1 MTSIDMSAEEP
12 EKNSKPNS
20 ELNSEPTP
28 FTLTSS
34 HGNGSPSKW
43 LITSPHSGHYYPRDF
58 ILKSKLDSQQLRLS
72 EDMHIDALLADAPQ
86 AGAGLLSATYP
97 RAYVDLNREP
107 YELDA
112 SMFSDPLPDY
122 VNKDSTRV
130 LGGLGT
136 IAKIV
141 TERLEIYDRPLV
153 FSEAEQRIEKIYFPF
168 HTCLKQQIET
178 ARDFWGKAYL
188 LDVHSMPSNAVRKYK
203 GGKSG
208 SVDFVLGNRHGR
220 SCDADI
226 YDVVYD
232 FLTDAGYYVEKNKP
246 YAGGYIT
253 EHYGNPSEG
262 FHTLQ
267 LEVNR
272 KLYMNET
279 SYDLLG
285 NSDEIRNLFSD
296 LVSTLINKTHE
307 NVQRRLNDDRA

>member
-1 MTSIDMSAEEP
+1 MTSINMSAEEP

-34 HGNGSPSKW
+34 HENGSPSKW

-72 EDMHIDALLADAPQ
+72 EDMHIDALLADVPQ
-86 AGAGLLSATYP
+86 AGASLLSATYP

-226 YDVVYD
+226 YDVVYN

-279 SYDLLG
+279 SYDLLD

-307 NVQRRLNDDRA
+307 KRPKAAE

>member
-86 AGAGLLSATYP
+86 AGASLLSATYP

-296 LVSTLINKTHE
+296 LFSTLINKTHE
-307 NVQRRLNDDRA
+307 KRPKAAE

>member
-34 HGNGSPSKW
+34 HGNKSPSKW

-86 AGAGLLSATYP
+86 AGASLLLATYP

-112 SMFSDPLPDY
+112 SMFSDQLPDF

-136 IAKIV
+136 IAKNV

-296 LVSTLINKTHE
+296 LVSTLINKTQE
-307 NVQRRLNDDRA
+307 KRPKAAE

>member
-296 LVSTLINKTHE
+296 LVSTLINKTQE
-307 NVQRRLNDDRA
+307 KRPKAAE

>member
-43 LITSPHSGHYYPRDF
+43 LIASPHSGHYYPRDF

-86 AGAGLLSATYP
+86 AGASLLSATYP

-296 LVSTLINKTHE
+296 LVSRLINKTH
-307 NVQRRLNDDRA
+307 

>member
-12 EKNSKPNS
+12 ERKSKPNS

-86 AGAGLLSATYP
+86 AGASLLSATYP

-307 NVQRRLNDDRA
+307 KRPKAAE

>member
-1 MTSIDMSAEEP
+1 MSTDNTAQEP
-12 EKNSKPNS
+12 EKNS
-20 ELNSEPTP
+20 EPAP
-28 FTLTSS
+28 FTLTTPKAPEKNSE
-34 HGNGSPSKW
+34 PVPPMW

-72 EDMHIDALLADAPQ
+72 EDMHVDALLSDTPN
-86 AGAGLLSATYP
+86 AGASLLTATYP

-112 SMFSDPLPDY
+112 SMFSDPLPEY
-122 VNKDSTRV
+122 VNTASTRV

-141 TERLEIYDRPLV
+141 SERLEIYDRPLA
-153 FSEAEQRIEKIYFPF
+153 FAEAEARLAQIYFPF
-168 HTCLKQQIET
+168 HACLKQQLET
-178 ARDFWGKAYL
+178 AQHYWGEAYL

-220 SCDADI
+220 TCDPAYFDA
-226 YDVVYD
+226 VYN
-232 FLTDAGYYVEKNKP
+232 FLTDKGYYVEKNKP

-253 EHYGNPSEG
+253 EHYGKPSDG

-267 LEVNR
+267 LEMNR
-272 KLYMNET
+272 KLYMNEST
-279 SYDLLG
+279 YDLLSH
-285 NSDEIRNLFSD
+285 SDKLKNLFSD
-296 LVSTLINKTHE
+296 LVSI
-307 NVQRRLNDDRA
+307 LNNMTNEKRQKAAE

>member
-1 MTSIDMSAEEP
+1 MMTKDHAAHEP
-12 EKNSKPNS
+12 EKNSEPN
-20 ELNSEPTP
+20 P
-28 FTLTSS
+28 FTLTTPQ
-34 HGNGSPSKW
+34 GSETPSIW

-58 ILKSKLDSQQLRLS
+58 IVKSKLDSQQLRLS
-72 EDMHIDALLADAPQ
+72 EDMHIDALLEDVPK
-86 AGAGLLSATYP
+86 AGASLLTATYP

-112 SMFSDPLPDY
+112 SMFSDPLPNF

-136 IAKIV
+136 IAKNV
-141 TERLEIYDRPLV
+141 TERLEIYDRPLE

-168 HTCLKQQIET
+168 HSCLKQQLEM
-178 ARDFWGKAYL
+178 ARDYWGAAYL
-188 LDVHSMPSNAVRKYK
+188 FDVHSMPSNAVRKFK

-208 SVDFVLGNRHGR
+208 SIDFVLGNCHGR
-220 SCDADI
+220 SCDADY
-226 YDVVYD
+226 YDLVYN

-253 EHYGNPSEG
+253 EHYGKPSEG

-285 NSDEIRNLFSD
+285 NSDKMKNLLSD
-296 LVSTLINKTHE
+296 LISALINKTLDKCPKAAE
-307 NVQRRLNDDRA
+307 

>member
-1 MTSIDMSAEEP
+1 MISKDHTAHEP
-12 EKNSKPNS
+12 EKNSEPN
-20 ELNSEPTP
+20 P
-28 FTLTSS
+28 FTLTTPQ
-34 HGNGSPSKW
+34 GGDTPSIW

-58 ILKSKLDSQQLRLS
+58 IEKSKLDSQQLRLS
-72 EDMHIDALLADAPQ
+72 EDMHIDALLENVPK
-86 AGAGLLSATYP
+86 AGASLLTATYP

-112 SMFSDPLPDY
+112 SMFSDPLPDF

-130 LGGLGT
+130 LSGLGT

-141 TERLEIYDRPLV
+141 TERLEIYDLPLE

-168 HTCLKQQIET
+168 HSCLKQQLEM
-178 ARDFWGKAYL
+178 ARDYWGAAYL
-188 LDVHSMPSNAVRKYK
+188 LDVHSMPSNAVRKFK

-208 SVDFVLGNRHGR
+208 SIDFVLGNRHGR
-220 SCDADI
+220 SCDADY
-226 YDVVYD
+226 YDLVYN

-253 EHYGNPSEG
+253 EHYGKPSEG

-279 SYDLLG
+279 SYDLLD
-285 NSDEIRNLFSD
+285 NSDEMKNLFSD
-296 LVSTLINKTHE
+296 LISALINKTLE
-307 NVQRRLNDDRA
+307 KCPKAAE

>member
-1 MTSIDMSAEEP
+1 MISKDHTAHEP
-12 EKNSKPNS
+12 KK
-20 ELNSEPTP
+20 NSEPNP
-28 FTLTSS
+28 FTLTTPQ
-34 HGNGSPSKW
+34 GGDTPSIW

-58 ILKSKLDSQQLRLS
+58 IEKSKLDSQQLRLS
-72 EDMHIDALLADAPQ
+72 EDMHIDALLENVPK
-86 AGAGLLSATYP
+86 AGASLLTATYP

-112 SMFSDPLPDY
+112 SMFSDPLPDF

-141 TERLEIYDRPLV
+141 TERLEIYDRPLE

-168 HTCLKQQIET
+168 HSCLKQQLEM
-178 ARDFWGKAYL
+178 ARDYWGAAYL
-188 LDVHSMPSNAVRKYK
+188 LDVHSMPSNAVRKFK

-220 SCDADI
+220 SCDADY
-226 YDVVYD
+226 YDLVYN

-253 EHYGNPSEG
+253 EHYGKPSEG
-262 FHTLQ
+262 LHTLQ

-279 SYDLLG
+279 SYELLG
-285 NSDEIRNLFSD
+285 NSDEMKNLFSD
-296 LVSTLINKTHE
+296 LIYALINKTLE
-307 NVQRRLNDDRA
+307 KCPKAAE

>member
-86 AGAGLLSATYP
+86 AGASLLSATYP

-285 NSDEIRNLFSD
+285 NSDEIRSLFSD

-307 NVQRRLNDDRA
+307 KRPKAAE

>member
-1 MTSIDMSAEEP
+1 
-12 EKNSKPNS
+12 
-20 ELNSEPTP
+20 
-28 FTLTSS
+28 
-34 HGNGSPSKW
+34 
-43 LITSPHSGHYYPRDF
+43 
-58 ILKSKLDSQQLRLS
+58 
-72 EDMHIDALLADAPQ
+72 
-86 AGAGLLSATYP
+86 
-97 RAYVDLNREP
+97 
-107 YELDA
+107 
-112 SMFSDPLPDY
+112 MFSDQLPDF

-136 IAKIV
+136 IAKNV

-296 LVSTLINKTHE
+296 LVSTLINKTQE
-307 NVQRRLNDDRA
+307 KRPKAAE

>member
-1 MTSIDMSAEEP
+1 MMSRDNKAEEP
-12 EKNSKPNS
+12 VKNSEP
-20 ELNSEPTP
+20 NSEPTP
-28 FTLTSS
+28 FTLTSL
-34 HGNGSPSKW
+34 HGNKSNSMW

-58 ILKSKLDSQQLRLS
+58 ILKSKLNSQQLRLS
-72 EDMHIDALLADAPQ
+72 EDMHIDTLLTDAPQ
-86 AGAGLLSATYP
+86 AGASLLTATYP

-112 SMFSDPLPDY
+112 SMFSDPLPDH

-130 LGGLGT
+130 LNGLGT

-141 TERLEIYDRPLV
+141 TERLEIYDRPLL
-153 FSEAEQRIEKIYFPF
+153 FSEAEQRIEEIYFPF
-168 HTCLKQQIET
+168 HACLKQQFES
-178 ARDFWGKAYL
+178 ARDFWGTAYL
-188 LDVHSMPSNAVRKYK
+188 LDVHSMPSNAVKKYK

-220 SCDADI
+220 SCNADI
-226 YDVVYD
+226 YDVVYN

-253 EHYGNPSEG
+253 EHYGKPSEG

-279 SYDLLG
+279 SYDLLDK
-285 NSDEIRNLFSD
+285 SEEIKNLFSD
-296 LVSTLINKTHE
+296 LVSMLINKTHE
-307 NVQRRLNDDRA
+307 KRPKAAE

>member
-1 MTSIDMSAEEP
+1 MTSIVMSAEEP

-86 AGAGLLSATYP
+86 AGASLLSATYP

-296 LVSTLINKTHE
+296 LVSRLINKTH
-307 NVQRRLNDDRA
+307 

>member
-1 MTSIDMSAEEP
+1 MSAEEP

-34 HGNGSPSKW
+34 HGHGSPSKW

-86 AGAGLLSATYP
+86 AGASLLLATYP

-112 SMFSDPLPDY
+112 SMFSDQLPDF

-136 IAKIV
+136 IAKNV

-178 ARDFWGKAYL
+178 AHDFWGKAYL

-296 LVSTLINKTHE
+296 LVSTLINKTQE
-307 NVQRRLNDDRA
+307 KRPKAAE

>member
-86 AGAGLLSATYP
+86 AGASLLSATYP

-153 FSEAEQRIEKIYFPF
+153 FSEAQQRIEKIYFPF
-168 HTCLKQQIET
+168 HKCLKQQIET

-307 NVQRRLNDDRA
+307 KRPKAAE

>member
-285 NSDEIRNLFSD
+285 NSDEIRNLFSE

-307 NVQRRLNDDRA
+307 KRPKAAE

>member
-1 MTSIDMSAEEP
+1 MSAEEP

-296 LVSTLINKTHE
+296 LVSRLINKTH
-307 NVQRRLNDDRA
+307 

>member
-1 MTSIDMSAEEP
+1 
-12 EKNSKPNS
+12 
-20 ELNSEPTP
+20 
-28 FTLTSS
+28 
-34 HGNGSPSKW
+34 
-43 LITSPHSGHYYPRDF
+43 
-58 ILKSKLDSQQLRLS
+58 
-72 EDMHIDALLADAPQ
+72 MHIDALLEDVPK
-86 AGAGLLSATYP
+86 AGASLLTASYP

-112 SMFSDPLPDY
+112 SMFSDPLPDF

-141 TERLEIYDRPLV
+141 TERLEIYDRPLE

-168 HTCLKQQIET
+168 HSCLKQQLEM
-178 ARDFWGKAYL
+178 ARDYWGAAYL
-188 LDVHSMPSNAVRKYK
+188 LDVHSMPSNAVRKFK

-208 SVDFVLGNRHGR
+208 SIDFVLGNRHGR
-220 SCDADI
+220 SCDADY
-226 YDVVYD
+226 YDLVYN

-253 EHYGNPSEG
+253 EHYGKPSEG

-279 SYDLLG
+279 SYDLMG
-285 NSDEIRNLFSD
+285 NSDKIKNLFSD
-296 LVSTLINKTHE
+296 LISALINKTLE
-307 NVQRRLNDDRA
+307 KCPKAAE

>member
-1 MTSIDMSAEEP
+1 MSAEEP

-86 AGAGLLSATYP
+86 AGASLLSATYP

-307 NVQRRLNDDRA
+307 KRPKAAE

>member
-1 MTSIDMSAEEP
+1 MSAEEP

-72 EDMHIDALLADAPQ
+72 EDMHIDALLVDAPQ
-86 AGAGLLSATYP
+86 AGASLLLATYP

-112 SMFSDPLPDY
+112 SMFSDQLPDF

-136 IAKIV
+136 IAKNV

-307 NVQRRLNDDRA
+307 KRPKAAE

>member
-86 AGAGLLSATYP
+86 AGASLLSATYP

-203 GGKSG
+203 GWKSG

-307 NVQRRLNDDRA
+307 KRPKAAE

>member
-86 AGAGLLSATYP
+86 AGASLLLATYP

-112 SMFSDPLPDY
+112 SMFSDQLPDF

-136 IAKIV
+136 IAKNV

-178 ARDFWGKAYL
+178 AHDFWGKAYL

-307 NVQRRLNDDRA
+307 KRPKAAE

>member
-1 MTSIDMSAEEP
+1 MISKDHTAHEP
-12 EKNSKPNS
+12 EKNSEPN
-20 ELNSEPTP
+20 P
-28 FTLTSS
+28 FTLTTPQ
-34 HGNGSPSKW
+34 GGDTPSIW

-58 ILKSKLDSQQLRLS
+58 IVKSKLGSQQLRLS
-72 EDMHIDALLADAPQ
+72 EDMHIDALLADVPK
-86 AGAGLLSATYP
+86 AGASLLTATYP

-112 SMFSDPLPDY
+112 SMFSDPLPDF
-122 VNKDSTRV
+122 VNKVSTRV

-141 TERLEIYDRPLV
+141 TERLEIYDRPLE
-153 FSEAEQRIEKIYFPF
+153 FSEAEQRIENIYFPF
-168 HTCLKQQIET
+168 HSCLKQKLEI
-178 ARDFWGKAYL
+178 ARDYWGAAYL
-188 LDVHSMPSNAVRKYK
+188 LDVHSMPSNAVRKFK

-220 SCDADI
+220 SCDADY
-226 YDVVYD
+226 YDLVYN

-253 EHYGNPSEG
+253 EHYGKPSEG

-285 NSDEIRNLFSD
+285 NSDEMKNLFSE
-296 LVSTLINKTHE
+296 LISALINKTLE
-307 NVQRRLNDDRA
+307 KCPKAAE

>member
-1 MTSIDMSAEEP
+1 MTKDHAAHEP
-12 EKNSKPNS
+12 EKNSEPN
-20 ELNSEPTP
+20 P
-28 FTLTSS
+28 FTLTTPQ
-34 HGNGSPSKW
+34 GSETPSIW

-58 ILKSKLDSQQLRLS
+58 IVKSKLDSQQLRLS
-72 EDMHIDALLADAPQ
+72 EDMHIDALLEDVPK
-86 AGAGLLSATYP
+86 AGASLLTATYP

-112 SMFSDPLPDY
+112 SMFSDPLPNF

-136 IAKIV
+136 IAKNV
-141 TERLEIYDRPLV
+141 TERLEIYDRPLE

-168 HTCLKQQIET
+168 HSCLKQQLEM
-178 ARDFWGKAYL
+178 ARDYWGAAYL
-188 LDVHSMPSNAVRKYK
+188 FDVHSMPSNAVRKFK

-208 SVDFVLGNRHGR
+208 SIDFVLGNCHGR
-220 SCDADI
+220 SCDADY
-226 YDVVYD
+226 YDLVYN

-253 EHYGNPSEG
+253 EHYGKPSEG

-285 NSDEIRNLFSD
+285 NSDKMKNLLSD
-296 LVSTLINKTHE
+296 LISALINKTLDKCPKAAE
-307 NVQRRLNDDRA
+307 

>member
-72 EDMHIDALLADAPQ
+72 EDMHIDALLADVPQ
-86 AGAGLLSATYP
+86 AGASLLSATYP
-97 RAYVDLNREP
+97 RAYIDLNREP

-136 IAKIV
+136 MQKSSLSGLRFMIAHLSFQKQSNV
-141 TERLEIYDRPLV
+141 SKKFT
-153 FSEAEQRIEKIYFPF
+153 F
-168 HTCLKQQIET
+168 HSIHASNSRLKQHAI
-178 ARDFWGKAYL
+178 F
-188 LDVHSMPSNAVRKYK
+188 
-203 GGKSG
+203 GGKPI
-208 SVDFVLGNRHGR
+208 
-220 SCDADI
+220 C
-226 YDVVYD
+226 
-232 FLTDAGYYVEKNKP
+232 
-246 YAGGYIT
+246 
-253 EHYGNPSEG
+253 
-262 FHTLQ
+262 
-267 LEVNR
+267 
-272 KLYMNET
+272 
-279 SYDLLG
+279 
-285 NSDEIRNLFSD
+285 
-296 LVSTLINKTHE
+296 
-307 NVQRRLNDDRA
+307 

>member
-58 ILKSKLDSQQLRLS
+58 ILKSKLNSQQLRLS

-296 LVSTLINKTHE
+296 LVSRLINKTH
-307 NVQRRLNDDRA
+307 

>member
-1 MTSIDMSAEEP
+1 MISKDHTAHEP
-12 EKNSKPNS
+12 EKNSEPN
-20 ELNSEPTP
+20 P
-28 FTLTSS
+28 FTLTTPQ
-34 HGNGSPSKW
+34 GGDTPSIW

-58 ILKSKLDSQQLRLS
+58 IEKSKLDSQQLRLS
-72 EDMHIDALLADAPQ
+72 EDMHIDALLEDVPK
-86 AGAGLLSATYP
+86 AGASLLTATYP

-112 SMFSDPLPDY
+112 SMFSDPLPDF
-122 VNKDSTRV
+122 VNKVSTRV

-141 TERLEIYDRPLV
+141 TERLEIYDRPLE

-168 HTCLKQQIET
+168 HSCLKQQLEM
-178 ARDFWGKAYL
+178 ARDYWGAVYL
-188 LDVHSMPSNAVRKYK
+188 LDVHSMPSNAVRKFK

-220 SCDADI
+220 SCDADY
-226 YDVVYD
+226 YDLVYN

-253 EHYGNPSEG
+253 EHYGKPSEG

-279 SYDLLG
+279 SYDLLD
-285 NSDEIRNLFSD
+285 NSDKMKNLFSD
-296 LVSTLINKTHE
+296 LISALINKTLE
-307 NVQRRLNDDRA
+307 KCPKAAE

>member
-34 HGNGSPSKW
+34 HGNKSPSKW

-86 AGAGLLSATYP
+86 AGASLLLATYP

-112 SMFSDPLPDY
+112 SMFSDQLPDF

-136 IAKIV
+136 IAKNV

-285 NSDEIRNLFSD
+285 NSDEIRTLFSD

-307 NVQRRLNDDRA
+307 KRPKVAE

>member
-1 MTSIDMSAEEP
+1 MMSKYHKAHEP
-12 EKNSKPNS
+12 EKNSEPN
-20 ELNSEPTP
+20 P
-28 FTLTSS
+28 FTLTTPQ
-34 HGNGSPSKW
+34 GGDTPSIW

-58 ILKSKLDSQQLRLS
+58 IEKSKLDSQQLRLS
-72 EDMHIDALLADAPQ
+72 EDMHIDALLENVPK
-86 AGAGLLSATYP
+86 AGASLLTATYP

-112 SMFSDPLPDY
+112 SMFSDPLPDF

-141 TERLEIYDRPLV
+141 TERLEIYDRPLE
-153 FSEAEQRIEKIYFPF
+153 FSEAKQRIEKIYFPF
-168 HTCLKQQIET
+168 HSCIKQQLEM
-178 ARDFWGKAYL
+178 ARDYWGAAYL
-188 LDVHSMPSNAVRKYK
+188 LDVHSMPSNAVRKFK

-208 SVDFVLGNRHGR
+208 SIDFVLGNRHGR
-220 SCDADI
+220 SCDADC
-226 YDVVYD
+226 YDLVYN

-253 EHYGNPSEG
+253 EHYGKPSEG

-279 SYDLLG
+279 SYDLLD
-285 NSDEIRNLFSD
+285 NSDKMKNLFSD
-296 LVSTLINKTHE
+296 LISALINKTLE
-307 NVQRRLNDDRA
+307 KCPKAAE